1 MCLSGIY
8 FICCGTRDDP
18 IDGWAI
24 TPGLSGAPFG
34 VQPMGWN
41 GRQKR
46 RFNEAGPCRVQRTAI
61 GAVIPA

>member
-24 TPGLSGAPFG
+24 TPGPERGAIWRAANG
-34 VQPMGWN
+34 VEWTS
-41 GRQKR
+41 
-46 RFNEAGPCRVQRTAI
+46 EAALQRSRPLPVQRTAI